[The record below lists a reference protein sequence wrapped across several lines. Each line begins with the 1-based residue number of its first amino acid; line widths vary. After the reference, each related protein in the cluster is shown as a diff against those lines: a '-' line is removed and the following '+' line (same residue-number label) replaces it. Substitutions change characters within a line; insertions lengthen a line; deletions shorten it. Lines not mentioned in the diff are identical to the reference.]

1 MFAFPVLLGDIG
13 GTNARFGVLPAPG
26 QPIHY
31 LPRTLTAAAPD
42 PIQAIRDAL
51 LAYDGQKP
59 RSAMIALAN
68 RVDALAVRL
77 TNADWVV
84 DAVAIGRA
92 FDLDR
97 VVLINDYPPVAAS
110 ATALDH
116 ARGDVAPLG
125 GGAPAAAGTR
135 VVLGPGTGFGAAAL
149 VMVENRNVIVATE
162 AGHLEFGPTTDE
174 EIRLWPHLERVG
186 GRITVEAVLS
196 GPGIFRLAKAVA
208 ATRGVDMPY
217 RAPNDVLNA
226 AREGQPLAT
235 ETLNLFARF
244 LGRVAGDLA
253 LVFEAA
259 GGVFIAGG
267 IAPRMVDILQ
277 NGAFREAFERKSP
290 HDAWAR
296 QVPVFVITHPEPA
309 LLGLSALVTAPEGF
323 IVPCQTWRAAG

>member
-1 MFAFPVLLGDIG
+1 
-13 GTNARFGVLPAPG
+13 
-26 QPIHY
+26 
-31 LPRTLTAAAPD
+31 
-42 PIQAIRDAL
+42 
-51 LAYDGQKP
+51 
-59 RSAMIALAN
+59 MIALAN

-77 TNADWVV
+77 TNAEWVV
-84 DAVAIGRA
+84 DAEAIGRA
-92 FDLDR
+92 FGMES

-110 ATALDH
+110 ATALH
-116 ARGDVAPLG
+116 RERGDVAALG
-125 GGAPAAAGTR
+125 GGEPVPTGTR

-149 VMVENRNVIVATE
+149 VMVDGRHVIIATE
-162 AGHLEFGPTTDE
+162 AGHLEFGPATEDE
-174 EIRLWPHLERVG
+174 AVLWPSLERVG

-196 GPGIFRLAKAVA
+196 GPGMFRLAKALAV
-208 ATRGVDMPY
+208 TRGLDMPFC
-217 RAPNDVLNA
+217 APNDILAA

-277 NGAFREAFERKSP
+277 GGAFREAFERKSP

-296 QVPVFVITHPEPA
+296 QVPAFVIVHPEPA
-309 LLGLSALVTAPEGF
+309 LLGLSALVTRPEGF
-323 IVPCQTWRAAG
+323 VVPYQTWRAPAPPR